1 MNPTLRRDDKG
12 EWVEYLQKLLGRA
25 DYETG
30 MIDGDFGP
38 ITERAVRQY
47 ETDHRLEPVDGV
59 VDDMFWQS
67 IEGSVAEHT
76 GLRDA
81 HQIDEYVDDTI
92 GIANTCT
99 TAEERRA
106 ALESAVNERLA
117 QVGVPY
123 VDFVLDA
130 TKANGALARFLF
142 QEWVVALDPPRF
154 EPAAADWAT
163 PEQQAALLGT
173 VYHESRHAEQW
184 YRMARYLAGLGY
196 TGDQIHAAPYYV
208 ADIAAQA
215 AGDDP
220 ILESS
225 QEATEAAAWYES
237 VYGSGAAHRRA
248 AYASHDFAQLRALP
262 EEMDAHD
269 TRGEVVE
276 EFLDEQS
283 GDARPEL
290 RHGHY
295 NRDQVA
301 YLQQTLE
308 YLGYELGTA
317 DGDFGDRTLAAVKQ
331 FQRDNG
337 ITDTGVV
344 DHETWSALDRS
355 RGF

>member
-30 MIDGDFGP
+30 KIDGDFGP
-38 ITERAVRQY
+38 ITEGAVRQY

-67 IEGSVAEHT
+67 IEASVDEQT
-76 GLRDA
+76 GLRDP

-99 TAEERRA
+99 SAEDRRA
-106 ALESAVNERLA
+106 ALETAVNERLTS
-117 QVGVPY
+117 VGVPY
-123 VDFVLDA
+123 VSFVLDA
-130 TKANGALARFLF
+130 AKAGGSLARFIF
-142 QEWVVALDPPRF
+142 QDWVVALDPPRF
-154 EPAAADWAT
+154 DPAAADWAT

-173 VYHESRHAEQW
+173 VYHESRHSEQW

-196 TGDQIHAAPYYV
+196 TADQIHAAPYGM
-208 ADIAAQA
+208 ATIAAQA
-215 AGDDP
+215 AADYP

-248 AYASHDFAQLRALP
+248 AYAAGDFAQLRALP

-269 TRGEVVE
+269 TRGTVVE

-290 RHGHY
+290 HRGHF
-295 NRDQVA
+295 NTDQVA

-308 YLGYELGTA
+308 YLGYELGTI
-317 DGDFGDRTLAAVKQ
+317 DGDFGDLTFAAVKK
-331 FQRDNG
+331 FQHDNG

-344 DHETWSALDRS
+344 DHDTWAALDRS